1 MNDNP
6 TSTWL
11 LLAASA
17 VLITAYE
24 AWALWR
30 GERHPERVA
39 RSLHARMRASW
50 VIALSRQPGFEIVAV
65 QTLRNSLMSSTITA
79 STAALALMGS
89 VSLAAPRLLG
99 GAGALPWPQL
109 TPRLVMEITLMLAL
123 FASFVCSAMAMR
135 YFNHAG
141 FVMSMPAGS
150 PEREPLVP
158 LAGQYVEWA
167 GLLYSWGLRCFLA
180 IAPLVAGIVS
190 PLAVFPMTIVL
201 VVVLWLFD
209 RPASPNRQVAAT
221 P

>member
-1 MNDNP
+1 MNDHPN
-6 TSTWL
+6 STWL

-17 VLITAYE
+17 LLIAAYE
-24 AWALWR
+24 TWALWL
-30 GERHPERVA
+30 GARHPERVA

-50 VIALSRQPGFEIVAV
+50 VVALSRQPGFEIVAV

-89 VSLAAPRLLG
+89 VSIAAPRLIG
-99 GAGALPWPQL
+99 GPFAWAEL
-109 TPRLVMEITLMLAL
+109 TPRLVLEVALMLML

-141 FVMSMPAGS
+141 FVLSMPTGS

-158 LAGQYVEWA
+158 VAAQYVEWA
-167 GLLYSWGLRCFLA
+167 GLLYSWGLRCFIG

-190 PLAVFPMTIVL
+190 PLAVLPMTVVL
-201 VVVLWLFD
+201 VAVLWLFD
-209 RPASPNRQVAAT
+209 RPASPRG
-221 P
+221 